1 MSNLRDELNSYR
13 YRNQGI
19 NRQLSDI
26 EQVQSHMNGNR
37 ADNYVEGQARQWADL
52 SRAAQNAGVEMTGE
66 EDLEFSVVNFEV
78 RRNLNGFNIAAPV
91 LTELGEREV
100 FSYLDQ
106 EQRQDILQ
114 GFIGD
119 SLRGKRENIL
129 GLTYGRAGRSWAPMA
144 QDVDL
149 SAFLELSGN
158 EASLM
163 GLNLDNMKQAITD
176 IGGLVQGGRS
186 DRLDRV
192 WDAILDGRYRS
203 DTVVDVETGET
214 YAWTETSPDKRAALF
229 AKQGPQQDFLVK
241 RYQALGG
248 NIADL
253 EGLDASAW
261 QLDLVKKSNNLA
273 RANAEKRWWDTNTG
287 IRGGVNKTL
296 YFGSMLLTEITNDP
310 DEVYLTLATAGLGT
324 VTKVAAGS
332 LRAGAEVA
340 LTGAMKSAAATGTA
354 NASRVAL
361 GSRLGRA
368 ARWLERHHELTSVSE
383 FGGVIT
389 ERIAANLLKAQAG
402 RGIRWTGYTAG
413 LVADGAIQGA
423 AFYGANSAAMVDLA
437 TRLYGHSQGNDAT
450 MDGYVLSAVMGAGLS
465 LGIGFG
471 MRTIGSGYRAAMAK
485 DRATFLESFQSGIDQ
500 WGATPTIGK
509 SEADTLKIIYGENA
523 PAGVSVEEATA
534 RVSVSLAESVYRL
547 TGKTVDQHGKEGNDL
562 TNLWGTFAS
571 AGIGLR
577 DLADT
582 LAIMAETQ
590 EGQLSVPEVIS
601 GLAYEV
607 SRRPTRLPADNPAAQ
622 MVADLADAHGDA
634 IVELGAKT
642 NQDPLVDPTATPEE
656 QKAQR
661 RAAQLE
667 RNDREQVKVKELRE
681 KAARAKKDAQTTAAA
696 TLERIDP
703 ETAPEPV
710 VRRIARDQ
718 GVEDAGTRP
727 LAELRKSID
736 VEAANKQAADA
747 KAARDTRNAERAARL
762 QAEADARSKRADDEL
777 AAIED
782 GQFDNTPYTPSL
794 DKARD
799 LKAAELQQAQNAL
812 TRYRDFLAQAEAHN
826 AKNPDADPTM
836 VDASMLAKMG
846 VMPSDRKAQVEL
858 FGEDLGGSISPEKA
872 RALVEERMKELASED
887 ASTVTPDELVDLGT
901 RAGVSKPHAILT
913 APSETDVNL
922 ADGEPHRIANAATFR
937 AAVVRTEAEGAALT
951 LQARVDAEEKGVK
964 YDKEADIHAILVAL
978 SRMGS
983 LGTESGNGLQALS
996 YDALKALFV
1005 GTSLQDLDISVVFRD
1020 AVIND
1025 VKGAEARLQL
1035 FGVQHVIDTLKDR
1048 LAAADPET
1056 LQTRLDEVKGQA
1068 ESNPYFLER
1077 RIIEAQAAARRRRAL
1092 EERANNGGRLLGAEN
1107 RNEWVAKAEAEYNRL
1122 MPTTRL
1128 SNNTFAAVQERFGVR
1143 AEDFADGTVD
1153 YLDPTTFA
1161 AALVDVTL
1169 GRKEGTQYHTE
1180 RALELNDEGVEV
1192 MVERESPI
1200 PVSIN
1205 RAQPL
1210 TARQWQE
1217 RFENAVAFH
1226 RRRAI
1231 LDWDGSNADEV
1242 QAALENGE
1250 LEKGTPLNPQK
1261 VHKFGGR
1268 LVPQELY
1275 TNPDTPFLSIQE
1287 AIEQAQREMLDL
1299 TQTDYDMIH
1308 DDFGT
1313 RPGQWSVPANWEDG
1327 RFFAFAGAAGG
1338 FPLATIL
1345 PTADGSRSLGQAVLD
1360 AHTLLFPQVMWNAR
1374 RAAMERGEAAA
1385 ARGVEA
1391 YMGRNIDGAQN
1402 GVRHALAFAYAGEAE
1417 IQALLEATVN
1427 KDVDFYMEVRE
1438 ATLKALELMA
1448 TGDNDRAAMARWWLK
1463 NGPFRDEKAG
1473 RKFSKQP
1480 VMTKPYGAGKRSL
1493 AGHIRRY
1500 FNDLDSPELDGMSG
1514 HELISFLTEIWHGNK
1529 REKQEGLLDKALGLP
1544 EADKYLARLAQ
1555 RVVEGEP
1562 LSSRSDVEAMLER
1575 AKQLEESTGVTAD
1588 LWLTA
1593 LHLNARAKAMGL
1605 DDARIGEI
1613 WAQDMQG
1620 LTDPQAMQARIS
1632 QNGIPTLSLFE
1643 QVMAALS
1650 RSPMTLDTDASGNAV
1665 RTRDLTG
1672 QDPAAMD
1679 SRLPG
1684 EAMGRFYWPQ
1694 MIDWRT
1700 RMYAYSNVLNPK
1712 SEKAG
1717 RHSLDLELLPEAE
1730 GFKLKDGKT
1739 EQDYQK
1745 AVSAVRRGE
1754 MTRDDLIS
1762 EYVEFEGLGGNF
1774 RLADE
1779 AGAPAKREGLTEAEL
1794 EVEKERIRILV
1805 LKQIMLD
1812 ASADFR
1818 PPILAEDLDADG
1830 FAALDE
1836 AMDAKTMP
1844 RLERQLANFQAA
1856 SRDVQRAIVAHMGF
1870 PALHSV
1876 RRTSRSRA
1884 EYEALPTEVRRS
1896 VQMAQG
1902 LSQLDTD
1909 MEARPLSLVQGVPHL
1924 ALAAKLASTR
1934 QTPGERQLLSTTN
1947 RKTQADALEARLS
1960 SLVGRTDLFSR
1971 SERHLVDH
1979 TSPELLPATPARL
1992 DLDSSIVAMTPQQE
2006 QALVRFELEQWAE
2019 QHGMA
2024 GQDLGRVW
2032 MARKFQEDAKVFD
2045 RSMTDALSRARTP
2058 EEKAAVAATYRQRWQ
2073 DHLNEARA
2081 EANKVLEGEWNTLT
2095 VDPSGAIKFVPGVD
2109 AAGNRLSVAEQLR
2122 RSIRSGGNVEAV
2134 TGLTSPLG
2142 LSEQPVDGLN
2152 PDLATR
2158 PTFSEAF
2165 AEATG
2170 KPPLSREEN
2179 TKLGVHVVHGTDAT
2193 AVRLAVALR
2202 EGLDP
2207 ATAVGVQTAFMSVAE
2222 VEAGLKLGLIG
2233 GADANTR
2240 FFTKDGVEVVNP
2252 MIRGRNARRAL
2263 TRSERHHIGLQTK
2276 NQALWRR
2283 LDLASKLR
2291 LNRLEVSGTRTLSA
2305 ALDAERTDPAI
2316 QAKKRREQMEIR
2328 ALRAMGVEAFEKGAS
2343 YDSLSG
2349 SWNIHYVPMM
2359 EASRNA
2365 NLLQL
2370 ALGPLQAKFAEM
2382 GFEFRLDPQDAFLD
2396 TARFLIGF
2404 AGKNEQGLVFR
2415 YTKNA
2420 KDPKQKGET
2429 PIPVKEIAAVVK
2441 KRVQNAAMADRLM
2454 VALGIDSNTAADATL
2469 TANQVRAG
2477 FAKWK
2482 KEELAALQKWERN
2495 QLPMAI
2501 AEAEYNPGVIV
2512 AALHALGGYNL
2523 ETAKALVGASLDTES
2538 SMAAYLSAHRYFTLL
2553 QKQAGVW
2560 DYQGA
2565 TGWAAVE
2572 AAIKLIE
2579 TQDLPL
2585 DVSGLTD
2592 AQLREEAKRV
2602 KAHLNGLVGLA
2613 DSASLEHIMLSMARA
2628 RAALARE
2635 TDPVVAK
2642 AKGTR
2647 HAWLTFT
2654 DTNGK
2659 SMAPE
2664 AFMNPET
2671 YESLGEGHVQFNQ
2684 FLEAGLEEGA
2694 IDIAA
2699 VRMLRVATAGLED
2712 SFLASLGF
2720 GWADSP
2726 DSVQSDLATAR
2737 GVYGRTFVS
2746 PGSIGIQIRRDTLAA
2761 RGSLGLVD
2769 VLLHEIGH
2777 AGVSTYV
2784 RTDSAAF
2791 ATIRSMASSPEGRD
2805 AMRKMTTA
2813 MFGGK
2818 WTREA
2823 QQAFEYFTKSEHGV
2837 HEFMAQMFSFYMQG
2851 ETLADH
2857 ALLAQAFTP
2866 EPGKAGTFKSSVLEA
2881 LKRIANYVFRRVL
2894 KIQSV
2899 LHTMDANTRAQV
2911 DSLVQMVAGRS
2922 TAIPI
2927 EQFTPN
2933 MYDRRNRRP
2942 ATTNPEITQQLAQ
2955 LQAKIDSGTATVDE
2969 VNDMFRLRAEG
2980 LSLDPAGID
2989 PMTPGSLM
2997 DRLRGMYTNR
3007 DGDLEYSRMKHDR
3020 DAVGRFV
3027 VEQLDGFLPEAYPAD
3042 APSIMG
3048 AVRGHGNFLGGMG
3061 DRIKAGVLA
3070 WTQYGKTIQ
3079 SADNLTRVMAS
3090 MIQPNTLFAARNPK
3104 TMKGLMSVQSVAE
3117 ASKRA
3122 ILPAKLAIQDL
3133 RRHVADIEHPIRG
3146 RIDRLTRGARAYPE
3160 TARALERLMY
3170 MGLSAN
3176 ARELSVF
3183 QGQVHTYHLTWS
3195 QFVQAVEAGEI
3206 QVDGVSMET
3215 FRTYKPQLET
3225 AYKALHDLGTRV
3237 HALFDQNGTRSA
3249 GRMPLI
3255 PFRLKKEAIE
3265 ADPKAE
3271 LEVKRMLA
3279 DAFAEQF
3286 GEDLDA
3292 GVIRNALPL
3301 QLLGFLPASDSTE
3314 DLASFWNR
3322 MQKRRLSLGDPSKL
3336 LRVEQDIHRV
3346 LREEARTAS
3355 EIHGLSEEVAFEM
3368 RLREFEQ
3375 DFNYREY
3382 VLRRWFANKQ
3392 QDISTRL
3399 DGDKMVTVQSLVED
3413 SEMGLLRDVLT
3424 NRELYVEEARSLL
3437 QVRDN
3442 NGNLIS
3448 SAVDLRSMWGSTAFE
3463 ITQRTGRFLNLE
3475 GSSMARLVRRPE
3487 FQRYIDHDM
3496 STILRGMQK
3505 GPLFDELSK
3514 EAVYKAL
3521 GVKGMTH
3528 KDIVEMTRDYVSA
3541 HNNNSV
3547 QREVDAAFRYY
3558 DEAIE
3563 HAAGRRSSFTGS
3575 TGHVVEFLARN
3586 GTSLAMLF
3594 YGRNLGLAQLAETTQ
3609 AVANHIRVGR
3619 DINGG
3624 LLSTFGD
3631 IFSIVGSKRRRELAK
3646 NLVFSLAHIDDE
3658 INTRVVN
3665 GVRGDEFDNAQDGWF
3680 TRWLER
3686 LGNATTRL
3694 GAAFVIQ
3701 RFNKTYGAYQGI
3713 RSQVADADAAVAL
3726 SDLMSQ
3732 RDGEISRQE
3741 FIALARQAG
3750 FGRRWSDALR
3760 WANAGLL
3767 EPSRVRAA
3775 RKLIMENLHRAD
3787 RGIWDVELA
3796 RSRAYA
3802 NADLQSGDGRTNPGA
3817 AEELASRDA
3826 FEALMSMTESYVNLI
3841 NVEPQLLD
3849 QNMNDSSRAAW
3860 SRVMDTFLAWP
3871 RAFFAQRIGSR
3882 SQYSNAEFYTLLS
3895 SQYMF
3900 DFIYR
3905 AVRSLAGGSL
3915 GAELVHEMTNDP
3927 VGFLLEGATAVP
3939 FLGGWSGV
3947 SEIAVNLLRDQ
3958 AAGRVPGFGYSDPRV
3973 WNQNFG
3979 GSPVTAT
3986 VNRLYQMVASQSRA
4000 IGRFAAGE
4008 DGFADYAHL
4017 TGWQLSNF
4025 LPGVNSV
4032 VVQAIMNSLANPEQT
4047 KSYSQRGFTRYID
4060 YLDSLHARRARERQ
4074 R

>member
-1 MSNLRDELNSYR
+1 MSDLNNELNNHR

-19 NRQLSDI
+19 NQQLGDI
-26 EQVQSHMNGNR
+26 QQVQSHMHGNR
-37 ADNYVEGQARQWADL
+37 ADNYVEGRTRQWADL
-52 SRAAQNAGVEMTGE
+52 TRAAQNAGVEMTGE
-66 EDLEFSVVNFEV
+66 ENLEFSVVNFEV
-78 RRNLNGFNIAAPV
+78 RRNLDGFNIAAPV

-114 GFIGD
+114 GFVGD
-119 SLRGKRENIL
+119 SLRGKRENLL
-129 GLTYGRAGRSWAPMA
+129 GLTYGRTGRSWAPMA

-149 SAFLELSGN
+149 AAFLEVSGN
-158 EASLM
+158 EANLM

-176 IGGLVQGGRS
+176 IGGLVQGGAS

-192 WDAILDGRYRS
+192 WDAVLEGRYKS

-214 YAWTETSPDKRAALF
+214 YAWGETSADKRAALF

-261 QLDLVKKSNNLA
+261 QLDLIKKSNNLA

-324 VTKVAAGS
+324 VTKIAAGG

-340 LTGAMKSAAATGTA
+340 LTGAMKGAAATGVA

-368 ARWLERHHELTSVSE
+368 ARFLERHHELTSVSE

-500 WGATPTIGK
+500 WGATPTLGK
-509 SEADTLKIIYGENA
+509 SEADTLRTIYGENA

-547 TGKTVDQHGKEGNDL
+547 TGKTVDQHGKEGTDL

-577 DLADT
+577 DLADS

-634 IVELGAKT
+634 ILELGAKT
-642 NQDPLVDPTATPEE
+642 NQDPLVDPEATPEE

-661 RAAQLE
+661 RQAQLE
-667 RNDREQVKVKELRE
+667 RNDREQAKAKLLAE
-681 KAARAKKDAQTTAAA
+681 KAERAKKDAATTASA

-710 VRRIARDQ
+710 VRRIAKDQ

-747 KAARDTRNAERAARL
+747 KAARDAMSAERAAKL
-762 QAEADARSKRADDEL
+762 AAEAEARSAQADKEL
-777 AAIED
+777 ADIED
-782 GQFDNTPYTPSL
+782 GKYEEKPYTPSL

-799 LKAAELQQAQNAL
+799 LKAAELQQGQNAL
-812 TRYRDFLAQAEAHN
+812 TRYRDFLSQAEAHN
-826 AKNPDADPTM
+826 AKNPDADPTL
-836 VDASMLAKMG
+836 VDAHLLSKMG
-846 VMPSDRKAQVEL
+846 VMPEDKDAQVEL
-858 FGEDLGGSISPEKA
+858 FGEDLGGSITPERA
-872 RALVEERMKELASED
+872 RALVEERLKELASED

-901 RAGVSKPHAILT
+901 RAGVTKPHAILT

-951 LQARVDAEEKGVK
+951 LEARVAAEEKGVK
-964 YDKEADIHAILVAL
+964 YSKDADVNGILVAL

-983 LGTESGNGLQALS
+983 LSTEAGNGLQSLS

-1005 GTSLQDLDISVVFRD
+1005 GTSLQDLDISVVFQD

-1048 LAAADPET
+1048 LAAADPAT
-1056 LQTRLDEVKGQA
+1056 LQARLDEVKGQA

-1077 RIIEAQAAARRRRAL
+1077 RIIEAQAVARRRRARA
-1092 EERANNGGRLLGAEN
+1092 ERANNGGRLLGAEN
-1107 RNEWVAKAEAEYNRL
+1107 RNEWVAKAEAEYARL
-1122 MPTTRL
+1122 MPTTRR
-1128 SNNTFAAVQERFGVR
+1128 SNNTFAAVQERLGIR

-1161 AALVDVTL
+1161 AALADTAL

-1250 LEKGTPLNPQK
+1250 LEKGTPLNPRK

-1275 TNPDTPFLSIQE
+1275 TNPDTPFLSISE
-1287 AIEQAQREMLDL
+1287 AIEQAQRDMLDL
-1299 TQTDYDMIH
+1299 SQTDYDMIH

-1327 RFFAFAGAAGG
+1327 RFFAFSGAAGG

-1402 GVRHALAFAYAGEAE
+1402 GVRHALAYAYAGEAE
-1417 IQALLEATVN
+1417 IQALLEKTVN
-1427 KDVDFYMEVRE
+1427 KDVDFYVEVQT
-1438 ATLKALELMA
+1438 ATLKALEQIA
-1448 TGDNDRAAMARWWLK
+1448 QGSDDRAAMARWWLE
-1463 NGPFRDEKAG
+1463 NGPFREEKAG

-1500 FNDLDSPELDGMSG
+1500 FNDLDSPELGNLDG
-1514 HELISFLTEIWHGNK
+1514 HELINFLTDIWHGNK

-1544 EADKYLARLAQ
+1544 EADEYLARLAQ
-1555 RVVEGEP
+1555 RVIEGEP
-1562 LSSRSDVEAMLER
+1562 LTSRDDVSAMLER
-1575 AKQLEESTGVTAD
+1575 ATQLEESTGVTAD

-1620 LTDPQAMQARIS
+1620 LTDPMAMQARLAES
-1632 QNGIPTLSLFE
+1632 GTPTLSLFE
-1643 QVMAALS
+1643 QVMAALG
-1650 RSPMTLDTDASGNAV
+1650 RSPVTLDKDPTGNAA
-1665 RTRDLTG
+1665 RTRRLTA
-1672 QDPAAMD
+1672 QDSGAMD
-1679 SRLPG
+1679 ARLPG
-1684 EAMGRFYWPQ
+1684 ESMGKFYWPQ

-1754 MTRDDLIS
+1754 MTRDQLIS

-1779 AGAPAKREGLTEAEL
+1779 AGAPPKREGLSESALEA
-1794 EVEKERIRILV
+1794 EKERIRILV

-1818 PPILAEDLDADG
+1818 PPVLAEDLDADG

-1836 AMDAKTMP
+1836 AMDAKVMP
-1844 RLERQLANFQAA
+1844 RLERQLSNFQAA
-1856 SRDVQRAIVAHMGF
+1856 STDVQQAIVAHMGF

-1876 RRTSRSRA
+1876 RRTARSRA
-1884 EYEALPTEVRRS
+1884 EFEALPSEVRRS
-1896 VQMAQG
+1896 EQMAQG
-1902 LSQLDTD
+1902 LFQLDTD

-1924 ALAAKLASTR
+1924 ALASKLASTR
-1934 QTPGERQLLSTTN
+1934 QTPGERQLLSTTD

-1992 DLDSSIVAMTPQQE
+1992 DLDSSLVAMSPEQE

-2045 RSMTDALSRARTP
+2045 RTMADALRRARTP
-2058 EEKAAVAATYRQRWQ
+2058 EAKEAIARTYRQRWQ
-2073 DHLNEARA
+2073 DYLNEARA

-2095 VDPSGAIKFVPGVD
+2095 VDPAGAIKFVPGVD

-2122 RSIRSGGNVEAV
+2122 RSSRSGGNVEAV
-2134 TGLTSPLG
+2134 TGYTSPLG
-2142 LSEQPVDGLN
+2142 LAEQPVDGLN
-2152 PDLATR
+2152 PELATP

-2170 KPPLSREEN
+2170 QPPLSREQN
-2179 TKLGVHVVHGTDAT
+2179 TKLGVHVVHGTDA
-2193 AVRLAVALR
+2193 AAIRLAVALR

-2222 VEAGLKLGLIG
+2222 VEAGLQLGLIG

-2240 FFTKDGVEVVNP
+2240 FFTKDGIEVVNP

-2283 LDLASKLR
+2283 LDLASKLN
-2291 LNRLEVSGTRTLSA
+2291 LDRLEVSGTRTLSS

-2328 ALRAMGVEAFEKGAS
+2328 ALRAMGVEAFEKAAS

-2349 SWNIHYVPMM
+2349 AWNIHLGTMM
-2359 EASRNA
+2359 DLTGNAS
-2365 NLLQL
+2365 LLQL

-2382 GFEFRLDPQDAFLD
+2382 GFEFKLDSQDAFLD

-2404 AGKNEQGLVFR
+2404 AGKNEKGLVFR
-2415 YTKNA
+2415 YM
-2420 KDPKQKGET
+2420 KDDPQDRKGDT
-2429 PIPVKEIAAVVK
+2429 PIPVSEIAAVVK
-2441 KRVQNAAMADRLM
+2441 KRVRDDAMADRLM
-2454 VALGIDSNTAADATL
+2454 VALGIDSGTPADATI
-2469 TANQVRAG
+2469 AAKAVRAG

-2482 KEELAALQKWERN
+2482 KAELAALQKWEAN
-2495 QLPMAI
+2495 QLPMALAD
-2501 AEAEYNPGVIV
+2501 AEANPAVTV

-2523 ETAKALVGASLDTES
+2523 ETAKVLAGVTLETEGQ
-2538 SMAAYLSAHRYFTLL
+2538 MAAYLSAHRYFTLL

-2565 TGWAAVE
+2565 TGWATVE

-2579 TQDLPL
+2579 TQSLPL
-2585 DVSGLTD
+2585 DASDMTPV
-2592 AQLREEAKRV
+2592 QLREEAQRV

-2613 DSASLEHIMLSMARA
+2613 DSASVDHIMLSMARA

-2635 TDPVVAK
+2635 TNPLVAK

-2647 HAWLTFT
+2647 HDWLTFT

-2659 SMAPE
+2659 PMAPE
-2664 AFMNPET
+2664 AFMNPEI

-2684 FLEAGLEEGA
+2684 FLEAGLEEGT

-2712 SFLASLGF
+2712 SFIASLGF
-2720 GWADSP
+2720 GWADNS
-2726 DSVQSDLATAR
+2726 SQSDLATAR

-2746 PGSIGIQIRRDTLAA
+2746 QGSIGIQIRRDTLASK
-2761 RGSLGLVD
+2761 GSMGLVD

-2777 AGVSTYV
+2777 AGVETYI

-2791 ATIRSMASSPEGRD
+2791 ATIRSMASSPEGLD

-2818 WTREA
+2818 WSREA
-2823 QQAFEYFTKSEHGV
+2823 QQAFEYFTTGEHGV

-2866 EPGKAGTFKSSVLEA
+2866 EPGTAGSLKSAVLDA

-2911 DSLVQMVAGRS
+2911 DSLAQMVAGRS
-2922 TAIPI
+2922 TALPV

-2933 MYDRRNRRP
+2933 MFDRRNRRP
-2942 ATTNPEITQQLAQ
+2942 HTKNPQIAQQLET
-2955 LQAKIDSGTATVDE
+2955 LQAKIDQGTATVDD
-2969 VNDMFRLRAEG
+2969 VNEMFRLRAEG
-2980 LSLDPAGID
+2980 LSLDPMGID
-2989 PMTPGSLM
+2989 PTTPGTLM
-2997 DRLRGMYTNR
+2997 DRLRGMYTNNE
-3007 DGDLEYSRMKHDR
+3007 GDLEYARMKHDR

-3048 AVRGHGNFLGGMG
+3048 AVRAHGNFLGGMG
-3061 DRIKAGVLA
+3061 DRVKAGVLA

-3133 RRHVADIEHPIRG
+3133 RRQVGNIEHPVRG
-3146 RIDRLTRGARAYPE
+3146 RIDRVTRGARSYPD

-3176 ARELSVF
+3176 ARELKSFQDKVF
-3183 QGQVHTYHLTWS
+3183 TYHLTWE
-3195 QFVQAVEAGEI
+3195 QFVQAVEAGDISVE
-3206 QVDGVSMET
+3206 GVSLDT

-3249 GRMPLI
+3249 SRMPLI

-3279 DAFAEQF
+3279 DAFAEQY

-3292 GVIRNALPL
+3292 GVIRDALPL
-3301 QLLGFLPASDSTE
+3301 QLLGFLPASDSTA

-3322 MQKRRLSLGDPSKL
+3322 LQVRRRNLGDSSKDL
-3336 LRVEQDIHRV
+3336 AVERDIHNV
-3346 LREEARTAS
+3346 IREDARTAS
-3355 EIHGLSEEVAFEM
+3355 ELHGMSAVAAFEM
-3368 RLREFEQ
+3368 RLRDFEG
-3375 DFNYREY
+3375 DTNYRED
-3382 VLRRWFANKQ
+3382 VLRRWFAAKKQ
-3392 QDISTRL
+3392 EISNRM
-3399 DGDKMVTVQSLVED
+3399 DGDKMVPIQSLVED
-3413 SEMGLLRDVLT
+3413 SERGLLRDILT

-3448 SAVDLRSMWGSTAFE
+3448 SATDLRSMWGSTAFE
-3463 ITQRTGRFLNLE
+3463 MTQRTGRFLNLE

-3514 EAVYKAL
+3514 EAVHKAL
-3521 GVKGMTH
+3521 GVKGMSH

-3563 HAAGRRSSFTGS
+3563 HAAGRRSSFTAS

-3609 AVANHIRVGR
+3609 AAANHIRVGR

-3624 LLSTFGD
+3624 LLSTLGD
-3631 IFSIVGSKRRRELAK
+3631 MFSMVGSKRRRELAK
-3646 NLVFSLAHIDDE
+3646 NLVFALAHIDDE

-3680 TRWLER
+3680 TRFLER
-3686 LGNATTRL
+3686 LGNTTTRL
-3694 GAAFVIQ
+3694 GGAFVIQ
-3701 RFNKTYGAYQGI
+3701 RFNKTYAAYQGI
-3713 RSQVADADAAVAL
+3713 RSQVADADAALAL
-3726 SDLMSQ
+3726 SDLMAQ
-3732 RDGEISRQE
+3732 RDGEISRKE
-3741 FIALARQAG
+3741 FIAMARQAG

-3775 RKLIMENLHRAD
+3775 RKLIMENLHQAD
-3787 RGIWDVELA
+3787 KGIWDVELA

-3802 NADLQSGDGRTNPGA
+3802 TAELQSGDARTSPGA
-3817 AEELASRDA
+3817 AEELARRDA

-3882 SQYSNAEFYTLLS
+3882 SQYSNAEFYTLIS
-3895 SQYMF
+3895 SQYLF
-3900 DFIYR
+3900 DFLYR

-3915 GAELVHEMTNDP
+3915 GAELVHEMTKDP

-4000 IGRFAAGE
+4000 IGRLAAGE

-4032 VVQAIMNSLANPEQT
+4032 VVQAFMNALANPEET
-4047 KSYSQRGFTRYID
+4047 KSYSQRGFTRYMD
-4060 YLDSLHARRARERQ
+4060 YLDALHKRRAMER